1 MTKPSRIL
9 VSAIAASALALA
21 GCSNSE
27 QDSTQTD
34 SAQETAANTAAET
47 AAADSDDDA
56 DDADDANDDAD
67 DALEFED
74 AVVRAMAEDADMTAI
89 FGTLVNES
97 TEDIEIVGFTSSVN
111 AGVNE
116 IHETVDGQ
124 MREMEEPLII
134 PAGESVT
141 LEPGGAHFMLMDV
154 SEPVMAGD
162 EITLTVEL
170 ADGSTEEFD
179 EVPVRTIGA
188 GDENYGDLGHEGHG
202 DHDDADDAD
211 DAGDHDDHDDHDDHE
226 GH

>member
-34 SAQETAANTAAET
+34 SAQETAANTAAST

-56 DDADDANDDAD
+56 DDALD
-67 DALEFED
+67 FED

-97 TEDIEIVGFTSSVN
+97 TKDIEIVGFTSSIE

-154 SEPVMAGD
+154 SEPIMAGD

-179 EVPVRTIGA
+179 EIPVRTIGA

-202 DHDDADDAD
+202 DHDDHGDA
-211 DAGDHDDHDDHDDHE
+211 DDHDDHDDHE

>member
-34 SAQETAANTAAET
+34 TAQETAANTAAET

-67 DALEFED
+67 DALDFED

-97 TEDIEIVGFTSSVN
+97 TEDIEVVGFTSSID

-179 EVPVRTIGA
+179 DIPVRTIGA
-188 GDENYGDLGHEGHG
+188 GDENYGDLGHEGH
-202 DHDDADDAD
+202 
-211 DAGDHDDHDDHDDHE
+211 DDHDDHDDHE